1 MRFAYYRRLS
11 RRARAIYRESDEWG
25 AIELDDPRALR
36 PLVRAMGEGLRADDR
51 VAVEK
56 AAAQLVRGICVQ
68 MGVPAVSTRVLA
80 ERPRS
85 ASAELHGLYVR
96 EEGET
101 PVLLVWMRTAARERP
116 VAHRTF
122 LRTLMHEVCHH
133 LDYELLELAD
143 SFHTH
148 GFFQRES
155 SLVRQLLPRARSRP
169 RRKGARGGATDAQL
183 ELPLGRAS

>member
-1 MRFAYYRRLS
+1 VRFAYYRRLS
-11 RRARAIYRESDEWG
+11 RRDKAIYRESDEWG
-25 AIELDDPRALR
+25 AIELDDPAALR
-36 PLVRAMGEGLRADDR
+36 PLADALGEALRADDR
-51 VAVEK
+51 IAAEK
-56 AAAQLVRGICVQ
+56 GAQRLVRGICRQ
-68 MGVPAVSTRVLA
+68 MGVPPASTRVLA

-96 EEGET
+96 EEGER
-101 PVLLVWMRTAARERP
+101 PVILVWMRTAARERP

-155 SLVRQLLPRARSRP
+155 SLVRQLLPKRRAP
-169 RRKGARGGATDAQL
+169 RAPSPGETDGAAPRQL
-183 ELPLGRAS
+183 ELPL